1 MRTYRLIAEF
11 MRNHVRFLVEFP
23 VALNR
28 SAHGIFIYYFLQ
40 SIESAVDMGLGS
52 NFSFQCINFSFQNI
66 KTLTHIVKSS
76 FYHGGKIVESDW
88 FLIVTIRNV
97 FHTLYTIIPPLF
109 LVKFNIELNGQRYRK
124 KLESLRVVFIPHTY
138 LTPHVSPWI
147 HGAFSFCAETK
158 ALPG

>member
-23 VALNR
+23 VALSR

-66 KTLTHIVKSS
+66 KTLTHIVK
-76 FYHGGKIVESDW
+76 
-88 FLIVTIRNV
+88 
-97 FHTLYTIIPPLF
+97 
-109 LVKFNIELNGQRYRK
+109 FNIELNGQRYRK

-138 LTPHVSPWI
+138 LTPHVSHSDSWGFFFLRRNESAPR
-147 HGAFSFCAETK
+147 
-158 ALPG
+158 